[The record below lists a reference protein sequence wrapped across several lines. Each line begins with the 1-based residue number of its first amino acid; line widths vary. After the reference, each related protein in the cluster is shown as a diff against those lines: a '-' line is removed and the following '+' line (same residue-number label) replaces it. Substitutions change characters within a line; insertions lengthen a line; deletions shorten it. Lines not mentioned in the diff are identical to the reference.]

1 VPTLVFQNIRLGYS
15 ITTHRAQGAT
25 VDNVLIMAGPSWI
38 NRELT
43 YVQASRARNEIHIF
57 CDEVTAGH
65 ERSGIIQRMAVS
77 QKKGSIADAIEE
89 RRERAEARK
98 LKLSEPQEKNTLHR
112 KREVHKIDRSVSA

>member
-1 VPTLVFQNIRLGYS
+1 
-15 ITTHRAQGAT
+15 
-25 VDNVLIMAGPSWI
+25 MAGPSWI

-43 YVQASRARNEIHIF
+43 YVQASRARKEIHIF

-65 ERSGIIQRMAVS
+65 ERSGLIQRMAIS

-98 LKLSEPQEKNTLHR
+98 LKLSEPQEKNTLPRQREAR
-112 KREVHKIDRSVSA
+112 KFEHSPSA